1 LVWVLGVVGHS
12 FWWLDSGVVGH
23 AS

>member
-23 AS
+23 VS